1 MVHLDIY
8 LFNIKIELEI
18 MYKDTIL
25 NKMATKKIKGSVN
38 KKELWSIFDSEIQLK
53 PVEDPLECIYNKS
66 GGARENCDQCS
77 ANLAFSEDGF
87 LTCTNKMCGII
98 YKDMV
103 DHSAEWKYY
112 GADDAQGSD
121 PTRCGMPTNPLL
133 KESSLGCKVL
143 SCGGALSWE
152 MRKIQ
157 RFTAW
162 QAMPYKEKT
171 RYDDFQTITALSQ
184 VAGIPKLI
192 IDDAMKYHTKISE
205 HETTYRGDNRDGIIA
220 ASIFIACKINNYPR
234 TSKEIATIFH
244 LDSTSATKGCKN
256 AMVIINDIEKDL
268 DNSEK
273 TSLCR
278 TKPKDFIDRYCSR
291 LNISAELTKL
301 CQFISIKIEKNGLI
315 PENTPQSIAAGVVY
329 FITQIFKLSILKKD
343 VHLVS
348 EISEVTINKCFKKIE
363 KLKADLIPESIAKK
377 YNI

>member
-1 MVHLDIY
+1 
-8 LFNIKIELEI
+8 
-18 MYKDTIL
+18 
-25 NKMATKKIKGSVN
+25 
-38 KKELWSIFDSEIQLK
+38 
-53 PVEDPLECIYNKS
+53 
-66 GGARENCDQCS
+66 
-77 ANLAFSEDGF
+77 
-87 LTCTNKMCGII
+87 
-98 YKDMV
+98 
-103 DHSAEWKYY
+103 
-112 GADDAQGSD
+112 
-121 PTRCGMPTNPLL
+121 
-133 KESSLGCKVL
+133 
-143 SCGGALSWE
+143 
-152 MRKIQ
+152 
-157 RFTAW
+157 
-162 QAMPYKEKT
+162 
-171 RYDDFQTITALSQ
+171 LSQ

-343 VHLVS
+343 VHIVS

-377 YNI
+377 YNL